1 MNSNEVRKR
10 FLDFF
15 EKKNHKIGQ
24 SSPIVSKNDP
34 SLMFINSGMA
44 PFKDYFLNQENPK
57 NKRVANSQKCLRV
70 SGKHNDLAEV
80 GHDTYHHTFFEM
92 LGNWSFGDYFKED
105 AINWSWE
112 LLTKEF
118 GINPDDLYVTVFKGS
133 KEDGV
138 SQDTEAIEFW
148 NKIIDQ
154 DRIIL
159 CSKEDNFWEMGDQGP
174 CGPCSEIHVDLRSES
189 EKSKVPAQSLIN
201 KDNPLVIEL
210 WNLVFIQYNRKASGK
225 LEDLPKKHIDTGMG
239 LERLC
244 MVLQNVKSNY
254 DTDIFKSLIDEIQ
267 QTTGIVY
274 GNNEEIDIAMRVI
287 SDHLRAVSFSIADGQ
302 LPGNN
307 GAGYVIRRILRRAIR
322 YSFTFLNIKEPM
334 LYKLFGSLLLKMGDY
349 YPELKNQKTLIQ
361 SVIKEE
367 ENSFLRTLD
376 QGLIL
381 LNEIIASSKSKLVS
395 GKKAFELYDTYGF
408 PVDLTSL
415 ILEEKSFK
423 LDIKSFNQEL
433 EKQKDRS
440 RKAGEVSFDDWV
452 VLIDDPVQE
461 FIGYDS
467 LESNIKIVKYRK
479 INSKKDGIIFQLV
492 FNLTPF
498 YAESGGQLGDIGF
511 IESNDGD
518 VVHVLDTVKEGN
530 LSVHITKNLPKKID
544 HIFRA
549 VVDKKNRFKIQSNHT
564 ATHLLHQALRH
575 ILGNHVEQKGSRVG
589 PESLRFDFSHFSKL
603 SQDEILKVENFVN
616 TRIENSIILE
626 ENRAIPIK
634 KALENGAIG
643 LFGEKYGDVVR
654 TIKFGS
660 SYELCGGTHVNNTS
674 ELWQFKII
682 NEGAI
687 ASGIRRIEAITYDS
701 VKNYYNSKIDEYNK
715 TKNLLKNPKNLYDS
729 VNSLANENSLL
740 RKEIEIL
747 NNEKV
752 KKIKISVIDK
762 LKTISGIKVYSSLI
776 GLKPSKIKDLCFSVG
791 AEVDNIFLILISSEN
806 NKIYCSCYI
815 SKNLV
820 SDRSLNAAEIIAKLS
835 EVINGRGGG
844 QSFYATCAGDNIGAL
859 DKLISTASEIQKQ
872 LIT

>member
-302 LPGNN
+302 LPGNT

-415 ILEEKSFK
+415 ILSENGFD

-575 ILGNHVEQKGSRVG
+575 VLGNHVEQKGSRVG

-603 SQDEILKVENFVN
+603 EQSDILKVENFVN

-687 ASGIRRIEAITYDS
+687 ASGIRRVEAITYDS

-820 SDRSLNAAEIIAKLS
+820 SDRSLNASEIIAKLS

>member
-1 MNSNEVRKR
+1 
-10 FLDFF
+10 
-15 EKKNHKIGQ
+15 
-24 SSPIVSKNDP
+24 
-34 SLMFINSGMA
+34 
-44 PFKDYFLNQENPK
+44 
-57 NKRVANSQKCLRV
+57 
-70 SGKHNDLAEV
+70 
-80 GHDTYHHTFFEM
+80 M

-302 LPGNN
+302 LPGNT

-415 ILEEKSFK
+415 ILSEKGLD

-452 VLIDDPVQE
+452 VLIDDPIQE

-603 SQDEILKVENFVN
+603 EQSDILKVENFVN

-660 SYELCGGTHVNNTS
+660 SYELCGGTHVHNTS

-687 ASGIRRIEAITYDS
+687 ASGIRRVEAITYDS

-762 LKTISGIKVYSSLI
+762 LKTISGIKFYSSLI

-791 AEVDNIFLILISSEN
+791 AEVDNIFLILISREN

-820 SDRSLNAAEIIAKLS
+820 SDRSLNASEIVAKLA

-872 LIT
+872 LIS

>member
-24 SSPIVSKNDP
+24 SSPIVSKHDP

-302 LPGNN
+302 LPGNT

-461 FIGYDS
+461 FIGYDF

-844 QSFYATCAGDNIGAL
+844 QSFYATCAGDNIEAL
-859 DKLISTASEIQKQ
+859 DKLISTASEIQKR

>member
-57 NKRVANSQKCLRV
+57 NKRVANSQKCLRI

-302 LPGNN
+302 LPGNT

-415 ILEEKSFK
+415 ILSEKGLD
-423 LDIKSFNQEL
+423 LDIKSFNEEL

>member
-57 NKRVANSQKCLRV
+57 NKRVANSQKCLRI

-302 LPGNN
+302 LPGNT

-381 LNEIIASSKSKLVS
+381 LNEIIASSKNKLIS

-415 ILEEKSFK
+415 ILEEKNFK

-603 SQDEILKVENFVN
+603 EQSDILKVENFVN

-687 ASGIRRIEAITYDS
+687 ASGIRRVEAITYDS

-762 LKTISGIKVYSSLI
+762 LKTISGIKFYSSLI

-820 SDRSLNAAEIIAKLS
+820 SDRSLNASEIIAKLS

>member
-24 SSPIVSKNDP
+24 SSPIVSKHDP

-302 LPGNN
+302 LPGNT

-461 FIGYDS
+461 FIGYDF

-603 SQDEILKVENFVN
+603 SQDEILKVENYVN

-844 QSFYATCAGDNIGAL
+844 QSFYATCAGDNIEAL
-859 DKLISTASEIQKQ
+859 DKLISTASEIQKR

>member
-15 EKKNHKIGQ
+15 EKKNHKIGK
-24 SSPIVSKNDP
+24 SSPMVSKNDP

-57 NKRVANSQKCLRV
+57 DKRVANSQKCLRV
-70 SGKHNDLAEV
+70 SGKHNDLEEV

-118 GINPDDLYVTVFKGS
+118 GINPDDLYVTVFTGS

-138 SQDTEAIEFW
+138 SEDTEAIKIW
-148 NKIIDQ
+148 NKIIDK

-159 CSKEDNFWEMGDQGP
+159 CGKKDNFWEMGDQGP
-174 CGPCSEIHVDLRSES
+174 CGPCSEIHVDLRSEV

-210 WNLVFIQYNRKASGK
+210 WNLVFIEFNRKASGK

-254 DTDIFKSLIDEIQ
+254 DTDIFKTVIDEIQ
-267 QTTGIVY
+267 QTTGINY
-274 GNNEEIDIAMRVI
+274 GKNEDVDIAMRVI

-302 LPGNN
+302 LPSNS

-322 YSFTFLNIKEPM
+322 YSFTFLDIKEPF
-334 LYKLFGSLLLKMGDY
+334 LYKLFTSILIKMGDF
-349 YPELKNQKTLIQ
+349 YPELNNQKTLIQ
-361 SVIKEE
+361 NVIKEE

-376 QGLIL
+376 QGLVL
-381 LNEIIASSKSKLVS
+381 LDEIIASSKSKLVS

-415 ILEEKSFK
+415 ILQEKGFELDSKSFDEE
-423 LDIKSFNQEL
+423 LD
-433 EKQKDRS
+433 KQKDRS
-440 RKAGEVSFDDWV
+440 RKASEVSFDDWV

-498 YAESGGQLGDIGF
+498 YSESGGQVGDIGF

-518 VVHVLDTVKEGN
+518 VVHIIDTVKEGN
-530 LSVHITKNLPKKID
+530 LTVHITKNLPKKVD
-544 HIFRA
+544 QIFRA
-549 VVDKKNRFKIQSNHT
+549 VVDNKNRFKIQCNHT
-564 ATHLLHQALRH
+564 ATHLLHQALQQ
-575 ILGNHVEQKGSRVG
+575 ILGDHVEQKGSRVSS
-589 PESLRFDFSHFSKL
+589 ESLRFDFSHFSKL
-603 SQDEILKVENFVN
+603 DGNDILKVENFVN
-616 TRIENSIILE
+616 SRIENSIELE
-626 ENRAIPIK
+626 ENRNIPLK
-634 KALENGAIG
+634 EALDKGATG

-654 TIKFGS
+654 TIKFGN
-660 SYELCGGTHVNNTS
+660 SYELCGGTHASNTS

-687 ASGIRRIEAITYDS
+687 ASGIRRVEAITYDS
-701 VKNYYNSKIDEYNK
+701 VKNYYNSKVQEYNQIK
-715 TKNLLKNPKNLYDS
+715 TLLKNPKNLLES
-729 VNSLANENSLL
+729 VNSLTKENLL
-740 RKEIEIL
+740 LKKEIEVL

-752 KKIKISVIDK
+752 KTIKSNIITD
-762 LKTISGIKVYSSLI
+762 LKSLSAVKTYCSLI
-776 GLKPSKIKDLCFSVG
+776 ELKPAKIKDLCFSIG
-791 AEVDNIFLILISSEN
+791 AEIDNVFLILVSQEN
-806 NKIYCSCYI
+806 DKVYCSCYI

-820 SDRSLNAAEIIAKLS
+820 SERALNASEIVAKLGV
-835 EVINGRGGG
+835 VINGRGGG
-844 QSFYATCAGDNIGAL
+844 QPFYASCAGDNTDAL
-859 DKLISTASEIQKQ
+859 DKLILAASEIQKQ
-872 LIT
+872 LIS

>member
-24 SSPIVSKNDP
+24 SSPIVSKHDP

-302 LPGNN
+302 LPGNT

-461 FIGYDS
+461 FIGYDF

-603 SQDEILKVENFVN
+603 SQDEILKVENYVN

-835 EVINGRGGG
+835 KVINGRGGG
-844 QSFYATCAGDNIGAL
+844 QSFYATCAGDNIEAL
-859 DKLISTASEIQKQ
+859 DKLISTASEIQKR

>member
-44 PFKDYFLNQENPK
+44 PFKDYFLNQENPN

-254 DTDIFKSLIDEIQ
+254 DTDIFKSLIHEIQ

-302 LPGNN
+302 LPGNT

-415 ILEEKSFK
+415 ILSEKGLD

-603 SQDEILKVENFVN
+603 EQSDILKVENFVN

-762 LKTISGIKVYSSLI
+762 LKTISGIKVYSSLV

-791 AEVDNIFLILISSEN
+791 AEVDNIFLILISREN

-820 SDRSLNAAEIIAKLS
+820 SDRSLNASEIVAKLS

>member
-24 SSPIVSKNDP
+24 SSPIVSKHDP

-302 LPGNN
+302 LPGNT

-415 ILEEKSFK
+415 ILEEKNFK

-461 FIGYDS
+461 FIGYDF

-603 SQDEILKVENFVN
+603 SQDEILKVENYVN

-835 EVINGRGGG
+835 KVINGRGGG
-844 QSFYATCAGDNIGAL
+844 QSFYATCAGDNIEAL
-859 DKLISTASEIQKQ
+859 DKLISTASEIQKR

>member
-44 PFKDYFLNQENPK
+44 PFKDYFLNQENPN

-254 DTDIFKSLIDEIQ
+254 DTDIFKSLIHEIQ

-302 LPGNN
+302 LPGNT

-415 ILEEKSFK
+415 ILSEKGLD

-603 SQDEILKVENFVN
+603 EQSDILKVENFVN

-687 ASGIRRIEAITYDS
+687 ASGIRRVEAITYDS

-729 VNSLANENSLL
+729 VNSLANENSFL

-820 SDRSLNAAEIIAKLS
+820 SDRSLNASEIVAKLS

>member
-57 NKRVANSQKCLRV
+57 NKRVANSQKCLRI

-159 CSKEDNFWEMGDQGP
+159 SSKEDNFWEMGDQGP

-302 LPGNN
+302 LPGNT

-381 LNEIIASSKSKLVS
+381 LNEIIASSKNKLIS

-415 ILEEKSFK
+415 ILEEKNFK

-461 FIGYDS
+461 FIGYDF

-479 INSKKDGIIFQLV
+479 INSKKDGIIFRLV

-844 QSFYATCAGDNIGAL
+844 QSFYATCAGDNIEAL
-859 DKLISTASEIQKQ
+859 DKLISTASEIQKR

>member
-44 PFKDYFLNQENPK
+44 PFKDYFLNQENPN

-274 GNNEEIDIAMRVI
+274 GKNEEIDIAMRVI

-302 LPGNN
+302 LPGNT

-415 ILEEKSFK
+415 ILSEKGLD

-603 SQDEILKVENFVN
+603 EQSDILKVENFVN

-687 ASGIRRIEAITYDS
+687 ASGIRRVEAITYDS

-791 AEVDNIFLILISSEN
+791 AEVDNIFLILISREN

-820 SDRSLNAAEIIAKLS
+820 SDRSLNASEIVAKLS

>member
-24 SSPIVSKNDP
+24 SSPIVSKHDP

-603 SQDEILKVENFVN
+603 SQDEILKVESFVN

>member
-57 NKRVANSQKCLRV
+57 NKRVANSQKCLRI

-159 CSKEDNFWEMGDQGP
+159 SSKEDNFWEMGDQGP

-302 LPGNN
+302 LPGNT

-381 LNEIIASSKSKLVS
+381 LNEIIASSKSKLIS

-415 ILEEKSFK
+415 ILEEKNFK

-461 FIGYDS
+461 FIGYDF

-479 INSKKDGIIFQLV
+479 INSKKDGIIFRLV

-844 QSFYATCAGDNIGAL
+844 QSFYATCAGDNIEAL
-859 DKLISTASEIQKQ
+859 DKLISTASEIQKR

>member
-1 MNSNEVRKR
+1 
-10 FLDFF
+10 
-15 EKKNHKIGQ
+15 
-24 SSPIVSKNDP
+24 
-34 SLMFINSGMA
+34 
-44 PFKDYFLNQENPK
+44 
-57 NKRVANSQKCLRV
+57 
-70 SGKHNDLAEV
+70 
-80 GHDTYHHTFFEM
+80 
-92 LGNWSFGDYFKED
+92 
-105 AINWSWE
+105 
-112 LLTKEF
+112 
-118 GINPDDLYVTVFKGS
+118 
-133 KEDGV
+133 
-138 SQDTEAIEFW
+138 
-148 NKIIDQ
+148 
-154 DRIIL
+154 
-159 CSKEDNFWEMGDQGP
+159 
-174 CGPCSEIHVDLRSES
+174 
-189 EKSKVPAQSLIN
+189 
-201 KDNPLVIEL
+201 
-210 WNLVFIQYNRKASGK
+210 
-225 LEDLPKKHIDTGMG
+225 
-239 LERLC
+239 
-244 MVLQNVKSNY
+244 
-254 DTDIFKSLIDEIQ
+254 
-267 QTTGIVY
+267 
-274 GNNEEIDIAMRVI
+274 MRVI

-302 LPGNN
+302 LPGNT

-415 ILEEKSFK
+415 ILSENGLD

-603 SQDEILKVENFVN
+603 EQSDILKVENFVN

-674 ELWQFKII
+674 ELWQFKIV

-687 ASGIRRIEAITYDS
+687 ASGIRRVEAITYDS

-791 AEVDNIFLILISSEN
+791 AEVDNIFLILISREN

-820 SDRSLNAAEIIAKLS
+820 SDRSLNASEIVVKLS

>member
-302 LPGNN
+302 LPGNT

-415 ILEEKSFK
+415 ILSENGLD

-603 SQDEILKVENFVN
+603 EQSDILKVENFVN

-791 AEVDNIFLILISSEN
+791 AEVDNIFLILISREN

-820 SDRSLNAAEIIAKLS
+820 SDRSLNASEIIAKLS

-859 DKLISTASEIQKQ
+859 NKLISTASEIQKQ

>member
-57 NKRVANSQKCLRV
+57 NKRVANSQKCLRI

-159 CSKEDNFWEMGDQGP
+159 SSKEDNFWEMGDQGP

-302 LPGNN
+302 LPGNT

-381 LNEIIASSKSKLVS
+381 LNEIIASSKSKLIS

-415 ILEEKSFK
+415 ILEEKNFK

-461 FIGYDS
+461 FIGYDF

-479 INSKKDGIIFQLV
+479 INSKKDGIIFRLV

-682 NEGAI
+682 NECAI

-844 QSFYATCAGDNIGAL
+844 QSFYATCAGDNIEAL
-859 DKLISTASEIQKQ
+859 DKLISTASEIQKR

>member
-24 SSPIVSKNDP
+24 SSPIVSKHDP

-302 LPGNN
+302 LPGNT
-307 GAGYVIRRILRRAIR
+307 GASYVIRRILRRAIR

-415 ILEEKSFK
+415 ILSEKGLD

-461 FIGYDS
+461 FIGYDF

-564 ATHLLHQALRH
+564 ATHLLHQALRN

-603 SQDEILKVENFVN
+603 EQSDILKVENFVN

-687 ASGIRRIEAITYDS
+687 ASGIRRVEAITYDS

-762 LKTISGIKVYSSLI
+762 LETISGIKVYSSLI

-820 SDRSLNAAEIIAKLS
+820 SDRSLNASEIIAKLS

>member
-57 NKRVANSQKCLRV
+57 NKRVANSQKCLRI

-302 LPGNN
+302 LPGNT

-461 FIGYDS
+461 FIGYDF

-603 SQDEILKVENFVN
+603 SQDEILKVENYVN

>member
-44 PFKDYFLNQENPK
+44 PFKDYFLNQENPN

-254 DTDIFKSLIDEIQ
+254 DTDIFKSLIHEIQ

-302 LPGNN
+302 LPGNT

-415 ILEEKSFK
+415 ILSENGLD

-603 SQDEILKVENFVN
+603 EQSDILKVENFVN

-687 ASGIRRIEAITYDS
+687 ASGIRRVEAITYDS

-791 AEVDNIFLILISSEN
+791 AEVDNIFLILISREN

-820 SDRSLNAAEIIAKLS
+820 SDRSLNASEIIAKLS

>member
-24 SSPIVSKNDP
+24 SSPIVSKHDP

-302 LPGNN
+302 LPGNT

-415 ILEEKSFK
+415 ILEEKNFK

-461 FIGYDS
+461 FIGYDF

-835 EVINGRGGG
+835 KVINGRGGG
-844 QSFYATCAGDNIGAL
+844 QSFYATCAGDNIEAL
-859 DKLISTASEIQKQ
+859 DKLISTASEIQKR

>member
-44 PFKDYFLNQENPK
+44 PFKDYFLNQENPN

-302 LPGNN
+302 LPGNT

-415 ILEEKSFK
+415 ILSENGLD

-603 SQDEILKVENFVN
+603 EQSDILKVENFVN

-687 ASGIRRIEAITYDS
+687 ASGIRRVEAITYDS

-791 AEVDNIFLILISSEN
+791 AEVDNIFLILISREN

-820 SDRSLNAAEIIAKLS
+820 SDRSLNASEIVARLS

>member
-24 SSPIVSKNDP
+24 SSPIVSKHDP

-302 LPGNN
+302 LPGNT
-307 GAGYVIRRILRRAIR
+307 GASYVIRRILRRAIR

-415 ILEEKSFK
+415 ILSEKGLD

-461 FIGYDS
+461 FIGYDF

-564 ATHLLHQALRH
+564 ATHLLHQALRN

-603 SQDEILKVENFVN
+603 EQSDILKVENFVN

-687 ASGIRRIEAITYDS
+687 ASGIRRVEAITYDS

-762 LKTISGIKVYSSLI
+762 LETISGIKVYSSLI

-820 SDRSLNAAEIIAKLS
+820 SDRSLNASEIVAKLA

-859 DKLISTASEIQKQ
+859 DKLISTVSEIQKQ
-872 LIT
+872 LNS

>member
-44 PFKDYFLNQENPK
+44 PFKDYFLNQENPN

-254 DTDIFKSLIDEIQ
+254 DTDIFKSLIHEIQ

-302 LPGNN
+302 LPGNT

-415 ILEEKSFK
+415 ILSEKGLD

-603 SQDEILKVENFVN
+603 EQSDILKVENFVN

-687 ASGIRRIEAITYDS
+687 ASGIRRVEAITYDS

-820 SDRSLNAAEIIAKLS
+820 SDRSLNASEIVAKLS